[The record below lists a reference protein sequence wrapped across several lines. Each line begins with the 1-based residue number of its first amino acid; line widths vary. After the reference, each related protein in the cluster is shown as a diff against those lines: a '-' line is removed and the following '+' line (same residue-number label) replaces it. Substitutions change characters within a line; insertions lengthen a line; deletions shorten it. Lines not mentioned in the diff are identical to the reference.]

1 MHMCTAPSSSPEDF
15 QAGAL
20 DSTSISLSWSPP
32 LLENQ
37 NGIIRHYEVTLIA
50 LETED
55 IHIQTSTAL
64 SITITSLHPYTTY
77 NCTVAA
83 ETVETG
89 PVTIGLLVQ
98 TLQAGTVHNYFSK
111 KRVYISLVALILF
124 ISAPSA
130 PPEEVQVLAVD
141 SKTLELMWQPPDNR
155 SRNGIIQRYHI
166 NITEL
171 DTQSTFLLETTALSV
186 VVDNLHPYYSY
197 SCSVAAETV
206 ELGPFS
212 VVIVITLP
220 EDCKPLF

>member
-1 MHMCTAPSSSPEDF
+1 MHMCTAPSSAPEDF

-50 LETED
+50 LETGV

-64 SITITSLHPYTTY
+64 SITITSLRPYTTY

-98 TLQAGTVHNYFSK
+98 TLQAGTVHNYISK
-111 KRVYISLVALILF
+111 KRVYISLVVLF
-124 ISAPSA
+124 
-130 PPEEVQVLAVD
+130 
-141 SKTLELMWQPPDNR
+141 
-155 SRNGIIQRYHI
+155 
-166 NITEL
+166 
-171 DTQSTFLLETTALSV
+171 
-186 VVDNLHPYYSY
+186 
-197 SCSVAAETV
+197 
-206 ELGPFS
+206 
-212 VVIVITLP
+212 
-220 EDCKPLF
+220 